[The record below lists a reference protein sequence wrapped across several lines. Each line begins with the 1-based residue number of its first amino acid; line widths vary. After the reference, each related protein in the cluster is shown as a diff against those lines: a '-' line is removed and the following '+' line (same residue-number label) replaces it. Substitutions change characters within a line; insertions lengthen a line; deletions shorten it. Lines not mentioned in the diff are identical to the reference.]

1 MKTDLPRLPAPEG
14 ARRLALRQLKV
25 SEAAA
30 ARLGS
35 PGDRKA
41 LHDLRVGLHRLRCF
55 LRDYRAELPPVARR
69 QGKAFKKLA
78 AGTNSARDTEAGI
91 SLLKTF
97 AAGAAPEKNSL
108 LAAARLLKAG
118 GSRPAKG
125 FAAGLR
131 KELAVLGAGLR
142 SSLAARTAV
151 RERAARPLAAVN
163 AKAIRGHLRR
173 LRAGLEEIKT
183 LSDGAEIHR
192 ARLLAKRLR
201 YILEPEA
208 AASRQAARFV
218 KKLTGLHYLLG
229 RIHDIQ
235 VLYGLLGRIAGKHW
249 KDSGPGRA
257 AGFLKEKEKGLFRE
271 FEKNWLSGEERG
283 FFRQLRRYAG
293 GVD

>member
-1 MKTDLPRLPAPEG
+1 MKMDLLKIPSHEG
-14 ARRLALRQLKV
+14 ARRLALRQLKI

-35 PGDRKA
+35 PGDREA

-55 LRDYRAELPPVARR
+55 LRDYREELLPVPRR
-69 QGKAFKKLA
+69 QVKALKKLT
-78 AGTNSARDTEAGI
+78 AGTNSARDTEAGL
-91 SLLKTF
+91 SLLNAF
-97 AAGAAPEKNSL
+97 AAGAAPKEKSYL

-118 GSRPAKG
+118 GSRPGKG

-131 KELAVLGAGLR
+131 KELAVLAAGLR
-142 SSLAARTAV
+142 SSLAARTAE

-163 AKAIRGHLRR
+163 GEAIRGRLRR
-173 LRAGLEEIKT
+173 LRAGLDEIKT
-183 LSDGAEIHR
+183 LADGAEIHR

-218 KKLTGLHYLLG
+218 KKLAGLQYLLG
-229 RIHDIQ
+229 KIHDIQ
-235 VLYGLLGRIAGKHW
+235 VLYGLLGRIAGKERE
-249 KDSGPGRA
+249 DGGPWRA

-271 FEKNWLSGEERG
+271 FWKSWRSGKERG
-283 FFRQLRRYAG
+283 FFKQLRRYSG
-293 GVD
+293 R